1 VHFME
6 GVDARVA
13 WMGDCGILDPMT
25 TRTDSHPPEPGAAQD
40 ALGRGVYDAAE
51 AVRLLNFQRD
61 STPMRRL
68 QTRTLYRWMRGY
80 DYVAGDE
87 MRHAAPLWE
96 PDYEPAGADDNN
108 RALLEI
114 SFRDLIELR
123 FVNAFRALGLPLP
136 AIRICLLRAIDVI
149 GDSRPFST
157 RKFRTDGKTI
167 FVDITSDLPDG
178 AMIDLKSRQHV
189 FRHVVAPSLKD
200 LEFEADSVARW
211 FPLGLDRRSVV
222 IDPARAF
229 GRPVATESGIPAEV
243 LADAV
248 AVEGSVADAARAYE
262 VPISVVKDAVRFRER
277 LVA

>member
-1 VHFME
+1 
-6 GVDARVA
+6 
-13 WMGDCGILDPMT
+13 MGDCGILAAMT
-25 TRTDSHPPEPGAAQD
+25 PATDSPPPQLGPAAQD
-40 ALGRGVYDAAE
+40 AFGRGVYDAAE
-51 AVRLLNFQRD
+51 ALRLLNFQRD
-61 STPMRRL
+61 ATPVRRV
-68 QTRTLYRWMRGY
+68 QARTLYRWLRGY
-80 DYVAGDE
+80 DYAASDGI
-87 MRHAAPLWE
+87 RHAAPLWQ
-96 PDYEPAGADDNN
+96 PDYAVGDRDGETPMP
-108 RALLEI
+108 LEI

-123 FVNAFRALGLPLP
+123 FVNAFRALGLSLP
-136 AIRICLLRAIDVI
+136 AIRTCLARAVDVI

-157 RKFRTDGKTI
+157 RRFRTDGKTI
-167 FVDITSDLPDG
+167 FLDITSDLPDG

-211 FPLGLDRRSVV
+211 FPLGLDRRSLV

-229 GRPVATESGIPAEV
+229 GRPVATESGIPVEV